1 MSRTTSVFIEQVS
14 LTRQALPIVPS
25 RCGAGEYIV
34 SRALSGAGFIN
45 FAPGTPIFGPQ
56 NRDTSIWLLLSG
68 TARLVRCDGPGTVRS
83 SVLIHRGEIVGLTE
97 TLASVPHPDNLEAIS
112 PCVFQRM
119 DIDDLLTWLKCK
131 PDVGLELLRSV
142 AADLSTA
149 HVRSVKMLM
158 CDHYHRRKVNQDL
171 GLN

>member
-1 MSRTTSVFIEQVS
+1 MSRTISVFIEQVS

-25 RCGAGEYIV
+25 RCGASEYIL
-34 SRALSGAGFIN
+34 SQELSGAGSITFP
-45 FAPGTPIFGPQ
+45 AGTAIFGPQ
-56 NRDTSIWLLLSG
+56 NRDTSTWLLLSG

-83 SVLIHRGEIVGLTE
+83 SVLIHRGEFVGLTE
-97 TLASVPHPDNLEAIS
+97 TLASIPHPDNLEAIS

-119 DIDDLLTWLKCK
+119 DVDDLVNWLKCM

-149 HVRSVKMLM
+149 HFRSVKVLM
-158 CDHYHRRKVNQDL
+158 CDHYHRRKVNQDI
-171 GLN
+171 GLS